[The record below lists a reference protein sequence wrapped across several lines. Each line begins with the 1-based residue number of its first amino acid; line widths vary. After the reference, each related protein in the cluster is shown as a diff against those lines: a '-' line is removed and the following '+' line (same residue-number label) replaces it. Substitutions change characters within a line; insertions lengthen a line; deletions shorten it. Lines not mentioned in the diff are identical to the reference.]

1 MLTHREMSRAGWPA
15 RWKAAPPQPRRVL
28 GSPSWGPPAPA
39 LFPNNVQTRSAF
51 SESPGLKCQD

>member
-1 MLTHREMSRAGWPA
+1 MLTRRKASQAGWPA

-39 LFPNNVQTRSAF
+39 YSQQCADLLSV
-51 SESPGLKCQD
+51 L